1 MAFRIKGPRPNEGPE
16 YLFAYIYLHI
26 LYLHCEKKININQ
39 LKSKGH
45 ENS

>member
-1 MAFRIKGPRPNEGPE
+1 MAFRIKGPRSNEGPE
-16 YLFAYIYLHI
+16 YLFAYIIYYI
-26 LYLHCEKKININQ
+26 LYLHCEKININQ